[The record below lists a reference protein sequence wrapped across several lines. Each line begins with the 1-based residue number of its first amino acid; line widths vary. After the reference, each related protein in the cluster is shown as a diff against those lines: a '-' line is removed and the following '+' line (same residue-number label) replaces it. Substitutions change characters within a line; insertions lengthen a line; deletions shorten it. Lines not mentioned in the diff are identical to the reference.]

1 MAGHSKWANIK
12 HRKEKS
18 DAQKG
23 KAFSRVAKEII
34 SAVKM
39 GGPDPKSNPRL
50 RLAIQKAKTVNM
62 PNENVDRNIKKAS
75 SSDQENYERSTYE
88 IYAHGGVG
96 IFVEAM
102 TDNKNRT
109 ASDVRI
115 ALNKRGGTLA
125 TPNSVAFN
133 FDRKG
138 IIQLDKKSGEEEM
151 LLNAAIEAGAEDF
164 EAAPEGYFVVT
175 DPTDLYAVKEALEAK
190 GIVCE
195 EAEIEMIPKNA
206 IKCANEEGVSN
217 LALIEWLENI
227 DDVNAVY
234 HNMEME
240 GL

>member
-23 KAFSRVAKEII
+23 KVFSRLAKEII
-34 SAVKM
+34 SAVKL
-39 GGPDPKSNPRL
+39 GGPDPKANARL
-50 RLAIQKAKTVNM
+50 RLAIQKAKVANM
-62 PNENVDRNIKKAS
+62 PSENIDRNIKKAS
-75 SSDQENYERSTYE
+75 SADQENYESVTYE
-88 IYAHGGVG
+88 IYGYGGVG

-125 TPNSVAFN
+125 QPNAVAFN

-138 IIQLDKKSGEEEM
+138 VIQVKKEGIEEEK
-151 LLNAAIEAGAEDF
+151 LFEIAIESGAEDF
-164 EAAPEGYFVVT
+164 EMAPEGAFIVT
-175 DPTDLYAVKEALEAK
+175 DPQELYAVKESAEEK
-190 GIVCE
+190 GLLCE
-195 EAEIEMIPKNA
+195 SAEIEMIAKNGIECDDEA
-206 IKCANEEGVSN
+206 KKAN

-227 DDVNAVY
+227 DDVESVY
-234 HNMEME
+234 HNMSAE
-240 GL
+240 